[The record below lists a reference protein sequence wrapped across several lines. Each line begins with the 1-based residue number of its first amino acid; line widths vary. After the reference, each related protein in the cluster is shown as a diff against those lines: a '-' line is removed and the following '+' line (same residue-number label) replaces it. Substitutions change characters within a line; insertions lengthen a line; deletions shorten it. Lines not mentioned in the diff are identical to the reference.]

1 MKIGV
6 RLKIDVTKIDK
17 ALLFKGKKG
26 TYLNATAFIDLAGQ
40 DQYGNNGMIT
50 QDPGKDSKDKG
61 PILGNSQL
69 FWSDSGS
76 QQQTPQQQQSQQQ
89 APAGGDDWEDSIP
102 FAPYE
107 KELYQYERMF
117 QVQPIHDDY
126 AKPLSVRWL
135 CGKCHTAWH
144 QENGEGLNAAG
155 QFYQLVQ
162 TINR

>member
-1 MKIGV
+1 MRIGV

-17 ALLFKGKKG
+17 AMLFKGKKG
-26 TYLNATAFIDLAGQ
+26 TYLDATAFIDLDEQ

-76 QQQTPQQQQSQQQ
+76 QQQPAQQQAPQQQQAQQQ
-89 APAGGDDWEDSIP
+89 APAGGDDWSDDIP

-107 KELYQYERMF
+107 KELY
-117 QVQPIHDDY
+117 
-126 AKPLSVRWL
+126 
-135 CGKCHTAWH
+135 
-144 QENGEGLNAAG
+144 
-155 QFYQLVQ
+155 
-162 TINR
+162 